1 MDSSSRRTTGARPD
15 DDEEWEYE
23 YSATETE
30 VYGARLSSDG
40 SVLTFVQTYYL
51 TLDLSVRDFLE
62 RRTDDVV
69 HNTRTGY
76 RVWYN
81 PLFNAPEPKMSNPDL
96 LDDKEADDGELPERE
111 EVDLETIGMPQPQA
125 EPEPPIDPTLEQT
138 VTKEGQLDGQ
148 TSDKPAEEIQ
158 ILELHSKEPIVSY
171 RNHVFRGSWCEN
183 IGTEMIFTPH
193 DDNAPLPALRHLP
206 QNMDLIAASAS
217 RINFREAT
225 LLPNEQD
232 RMPERTFLGFGYS
245 EEDIP
250 DRYKRNGGIYVHI
263 GGDKSGQR
271 QPQAHFLED
280 LIALKRRR
288 GETDEVTVQPLET
301 RQNKLMV
308 EDEEEERRRKKIRQ
322 DHARNVRWRDKRREE
337 RELGL
342 GSPERNYVP
351 RMGGRRGWPKRAR
364 RAALIRRDSGAISRF
379 APRPDRTGNSTPT
392 PAQWS
397 DISGPG
403 TQRR

>member
-1 MDSSSRRTTGARPD
+1 MNSQEPHQTDVLPD
-15 DDEEWEYE
+15 DDDGWEYE

-30 VYGARLSSDG
+30 
-40 SVLTFVQTYYL
+40 TYYI

-69 HNTRTGY
+69 HSTRTGY

-81 PLFNAPEPKMSNPDL
+81 PLFNAPEPQTSNSDL
-96 LDDKEADDGELPERE
+96 LDDKDADDGEPPERE
-111 EVDLETIGMPQPQA
+111 EVDLDAIGVPRPPTR
-125 EPEPPIDPTLEQT
+125 PEPPIDPSLDQPSSKHEHT
-138 VTKEGQLDGQ
+138 DGQ
-148 TSDKPAEEIQ
+148 ASDKPAEEIQ
-158 ILELHSKEPIVSY
+158 ILELHSKEPIISY

-206 QNMDLIAASAS
+206 QNMDLIAASAT
-217 RINFREAT
+217 RINCREAT
-225 LLPNEQD
+225 LVPK
-232 RMPERTFLGFGYS
+232 ERDTRHEGTFLGFGYS

-250 DRYKRNGGIYVHI
+250 ERYKRNGGIYVHI

-280 LIALKRRR
+280 LIALKRKR
-288 GETDEVTVQPLET
+288 GETDEVTIQPLET

-308 EDEEEERRRKKIRQ
+308 EDEEEERRRRKLQQ

-337 RELGL
+337 REMGL
-342 GSPERNYVP
+342 GSPERNYIP
-351 RMGGRRGWPKRAR
+351 RTGGRRGWPKRAR

-379 APRPDRTGNSTPT
+379 SSRTDRTSGSTPT
-392 PAQWS
+392 PTHWS
-397 DISGPG
+397 DIPG
-403 TQRR
+403 DQTR